1 MFDSLHV
8 MEQRRHWWNA
18 RWGRLARRD
27 VYLRVDADR
36 WYVEARE
43 GGSEG
48 RSRWWELDNEDQAMD
63 VVRALLDDQDDW
75 REITPGRTG
84 MP

>member
-1 MFDSLHV
+1 

-27 VYLRVDADR
+27 VYLRVDGDR
-36 WYVEARE
+36 WLVEARD

-48 RSRWWELDNEDQAMD
+48 ISRFWEMDNEEQAWD
-63 VVRALLDDQDDW
+63 VARMLLAGSDDW
-75 REITPGRTG
+75 RELT
-84 MP
+84 